1 MCLNNEKKL
10 LLLDALDEEDSI
22 SIYLKYF
29 ACVSPRRDIAIGHLQ
44 PDRSC
49 CGSMLRVASQ
59 LEAFTLSTKV
69 TLPVLFTFSNNES
82 HSVQVQ
88 H

>member
-44 PDRSC
+44 PDH
-49 CGSMLRVASQ
+49 A
-59 LEAFTLSTKV
+59 A
-69 TLPVLFTFSNNES
+69 
-82 HSVQVQ
+82 VQC
-88 H
+88 